1 MLEILFAPPIRTE
14 VIFLFAA
21 AIPRDRWPKKL
32 VIVSALGYFQMSN
45 ILRFVQFLALGIWLG
60 SIIYF
65 SFAVAP
71 ALFSALSSRDQAG
84 AVVGIALGRL
94 HHLGIIAGILY
105 LVAALG
111 LAPSP
116 KALVQPAALAVIAM
130 LLLTVVSQHHVIPRM
145 AQLRTQMVSVD
156 ATPPENP
163 LRAEFDR
170 LHKISVRLEGSTLLL
185 GLVCLFL
192 TARTPH
198 S

>member
-1 MLEILFAPPIRTE
+1 MT
-14 VIFLFAA
+14 
-21 AIPRDRWPKKL
+21 
-32 VIVSALGYFQMSN
+32 N
-45 ILRFVQFLALGIWLG
+45 ILRFVQFLALGTWLG

-71 ALFSALSSRDQAG
+71 ALFGALSSRDQAG

-111 LAPSP
+111 LALSP
-116 KALVQPAALAVIAM
+116 RAFAQPAALAVIVM

-170 LHKISVRLEGSTLLL
+170 LHKVSVRLEGSVLLL
-185 GLVCLFL
+185 GLIALFL
-192 TARTPH
+192 TARH
-198 S
+198 AKI

>member
-1 MLEILFAPPIRTE
+1 
-14 VIFLFAA
+14 
-21 AIPRDRWPKKL
+21 
-32 VIVSALGYFQMSN
+32 MSN
-45 ILRFVQFLALGIWLG
+45 ILRFVQLLALGTWLG

-71 ALFSALSSRDQAG
+71 ALFGALSSRDQAG

-105 LVAALG
+105 LVAAIG
-111 LAPSP
+111 LARSP
-116 KALVQPAALAVIAM
+116 KVLVQPATLAVIVM

-185 GLVCLFL
+185 GLVALFL
-192 TARTPH
+192 TGRPPH

>member
-1 MLEILFAPPIRTE
+1 MMT
-14 VIFLFAA
+14 
-21 AIPRDRWPKKL
+21 
-32 VIVSALGYFQMSN
+32 N
-45 ILRFVQFLALGIWLG
+45 ILRFVQFLALGTWLG

-94 HHLGIIAGILY
+94 HHLGVIAGILY
-105 LVAALG
+105 LLAALG
-111 LAPSP
+111 LALSP
-116 KALVQPAALAVIAM
+116 RVLVQPAALAVIAM

-170 LHKISVRLEGSTLLL
+170 LHKISVRLEGSVLLL
-185 GLVCLFL
+185 GLIALFL
-192 TARTPH
+192 TARHAKT
-198 S
+198 

>member
-1 MLEILFAPPIRTE
+1 MTN
-14 VIFLFAA
+14 V
-21 AIPRDRWPKKL
+21 
-32 VIVSALGYFQMSN
+32 
-45 ILRFVQFLALGIWLG
+45 LRFVQFLALGTWLG

-71 ALFSALSSRDQAG
+71 ALFAALSSRDQAG

-94 HHLGIIAGILY
+94 HHLGGIAGILY

-111 LAPSP
+111 LARSP
-116 KALVQPAALAVIAM
+116 KGFVQPAALAVIVM
-130 LLLTVVSQHHVIPRM
+130 LLLTVVSEHHIIPRM

-170 LHKISVRLEGSTLLL
+170 LHKISVRLEGSVLLL
-185 GLVCLFL
+185 GLVALYL
-192 TARTPH
+192 TARSPH